1 MECVNLLFLILLSSS
16 LSHTV
21 RAAEKTL
28 DMAPDAV
35 DDVFSGCRER
45 MLKAVT
51 EADGLLQKELQTT
64 EKFAE
69 MWKNTKTCNKQ
80 IQGLTSFHLNAL
92 ESYANCKTDIRK
104 TFNDKVYA
112 SGNNATTYK
121 NEFSF
126 KSLHFLLTDAMK
138 HLNGGKT
145 HMQVF
150 YGTGNEYKAT
160 TGKEVRFGKF
170 ILSESKRSAQ
180 EEKVSSDGGG
190 TLFII
195 TSGSVVNVEN
205 YTCSSE
211 EMELLIS
218 PTEVFT
224 VENIQ
229 TASKDDTDFK
239 IITLN
244 HSRFLSNH
252 DCYLFDGISEATTPS
267 SRDRT
272 QAPGGSSSSLLSS
285 MVLAWMASIL
295 SSYYCT

>member
-21 RAAEKTL
+21 RAVEKTL

-92 ESYANCKTDIRK
+92 ESYANSKDDIRK

-145 HMQVF
+145 HMQVVS
-150 YGTGNEYKAT
+150 TAQAISIKQQP
-160 TGKEVRFGKF
+160 GKRYALEN
-170 ILSESKRSAQ
+170 
-180 EEKVSSDGGG
+180 SSDQEARGP
-190 TLFII
+190 LKKKIF
-195 TSGSVVNVEN
+195 
-205 YTCSSE
+205 
-211 EMELLIS
+211 LQ
-218 PTEVFT
+218 T
-224 VENIQ
+224 VQE
-229 TASKDDTDFK
+229 
-239 IITLN
+239 
-244 HSRFLSNH
+244 R
-252 DCYLFDGISEATTPS
+252 C
-267 SRDRT
+267 
-272 QAPGGSSSSLLSS
+272 LSS
-285 MVLAWMASIL
+285 PPALW
-295 SSYYCT
+295 